1 MAYRNFRRATFE
13 DLKVE
18 REVDLRKKVMK
29 IMNKTEDDFET
40 LRDYNDY
47 LEQVEEMTWNLILN
61 IDVDATWNKLHRFE
75 ALQKADS
82 NAASTKRDAGKTG
95 GAKGAG
101 QKDDGADLM
110 FRGLKK
116 YVPPPKEPPFD
127 PWGGYNIAPQY
138 YVLQD
143 NYDVDWYARMKKDST
158 HLVGG
163 HSLQEYCDRALREAF
178 GGFGV
183 FIEDEIAARD
193 APSMSMD
200 ADIGTE
206 HAAAA
211 AMSGKEANMD
221 DIF

>member
-1 MAYRNFRRATFE
+1 
-13 DLKVE
+13 
-18 REVDLRKKVMK
+18 
-29 IMNKTEDDFET
+29 MNKTEDDFET

-61 IDVDATWNKLHRFE
+61 TDVDATWNKLHRFE

-82 NAASTKRDAGKTG
+82 NGGNTRREPTKTAGPN
-95 GAKGAG
+95 KGAV
-101 QKDDGADLM
+101 QKDDGGPDLM

-116 YVPPPKEPPFD
+116 YVPPPKEAPFD
-127 PWGGYNIAPQY
+127 PWGDYNVAPQY

-143 NYDVDWYARMKKDST
+143 NYDVDWYTRMKKDPA

-163 HSLQEYCDRALREAF
+163 HSLQDYCSRALREAF

-200 ADIGTE
+200 ADVGTE

-211 AMSGKEANMD
+211 AMSGRDANMD

>member
-1 MAYRNFRRATFE
+1 
-13 DLKVE
+13 
-18 REVDLRKKVMK
+18 
-29 IMNKTEDDFET
+29 MNKTEDDFET

-61 IDVDATWNKLHRFE
+61 MDVEATWNKVYRFE
-75 ALQKADS
+75 ALQKADA
-82 NAASTKRDAGKTG
+82 NMAATKRDAAKTAG
-95 GAKGAG
+95 PNKGAG
-101 QKDDGADLM
+101 QDDGGPEVM

-127 PWGGYNIAPQY
+127 PWGGYDIAPQY

-143 NYDVDWYARMKKDST
+143 NYDVDWYARMKKDAA

-163 HSLQEYCDRALREAF
+163 HSLHDYCNRALREAF

-193 APSMSMD
+193 APSTAMSMD
-200 ADIGTE
+200 AEVGTD
-206 HAAAA
+206 HAATA
-211 AMSGKEANMD
+211 AMSGQDANMD
-221 DIF
+221 DLF